1 MRAAG
6 MSSAELPAPPM
17 QAPLS
22 RKVARQA
29 VEWFLIEQSG
39 QATSAELAAS
49 ARWRARDPE
58 HLRAWHKVQQVS
70 GQLEHASAL
79 LPAGVAAPVLRRP
92 QRRAAMP
99 ALLVLMTVPGA
110 WMLYRQEVLAGYLAD
125 YRSAVGQRRELSL
138 PDGGRLVLNTDSAVD
153 VDYAGHERL
162 LTLRRGELLVETR
175 PDPAGNRPFIV
186 ATPHGRI
193 RALGTRFIVRLD
205 DEGSRVTVLEHAVQ
219 IAPRA
224 SSATVRRVEAGQQ
237 SRFDANHA
245 NLPVAATPQAGA
257 WTQGMLMAQ
266 DMRLDAFAAELARYR
281 PGLLRVEPRVAGL
294 RLTGAFRLDDTDT
307 VLDNLTRMLPV
318 EVLYRSRYWVTIA
331 PHTK

>member
-6 MSSAELPAPPM
+6 MNSAELPAPPM

-58 HLRAWHKVQQVS
+58 HLRAWNKVQQVS

-79 LPAGVAAPVLRRP
+79 LPPGVAAPVLRRP
-92 QRRAAMP
+92 QRRAAMQTLL
-99 ALLVLMTVPGA
+99 ALMALPGA
-110 WMLYRQEVLAGYLAD
+110 WMLYRQEVLAD

-138 PDGGRLVLNTDSAVD
+138 PDGGRLLLNTDSAVD
-153 VDYAGHERL
+153 VDYTGNERL

-237 SRFDANHA
+237 SRFDADHA

-266 DMRLDAFAAELARYR
+266 DMRLDACAAELARYR
-281 PGLLRVEPRVAGL
+281 PGLLRVEPEVAGL

-307 VLDNLTRMLPV
+307 VLDSLARMLPV
-318 EVLYRSRYWVTIA
+318 DVLYRSRYWVTIA
-331 PHTK
+331 PHAK

>member
-6 MSSAELPAPPM
+6 MNATGLPAPLTP
-17 QAPLS
+17 PLS
-22 RKVARQA
+22 RKIARQA

-39 QATSAELAAS
+39 QATPEDLAAS

-58 HLRAWHKVQQVS
+58 HLRAWHKVRQVS

-79 LPAGVAAPVLRRP
+79 LPASVAAPVLRRP
-92 QRRAAMP
+92 QRRAAMQ
-99 ALLVLMTVPGA
+99 ALLALMMVPAA
-110 WMLYRQEVLAGYLAD
+110 WMLHRQELLCD
-125 YRSAVGQRRELSL
+125 YRSAIGQRRELSL

-153 VDYAGHERL
+153 VNYTGHERL

-175 PDPAGNRPFIV
+175 PDHAGNRPFIV
-186 ATPHGRI
+186 ATRHGRI

-205 DEGSRVTVLEHAVQ
+205 DDSSRVTVLEHAVQ

-224 SSATVRRVEAGQQ
+224 PSATVRRVEAGWQ
-237 SRFDANHA
+237 SRFDADHA
-245 NLPVAATPQAGA
+245 NLPVAATPQTGA

-281 PGLLRVEPRVAGL
+281 PGLLRVEPEVAGL
-294 RLTGAFRLDDTDT
+294 RLTGAFRLDDTET
-307 VLDNLTRMLPV
+307 VLDSLARMLPV
-318 EVLYRSRYWVTIA
+318 DVLYRSRYWVTIA
-331 PHTK
+331 PHAK

>member
-92 QRRAAMP
+92 QRRAAMQ
-99 ALLVLMTVPGA
+99 ALLVLLTVPGA

-125 YRSAVGQRRELSL
+125 YRSAIGQRRELSL

-175 PDPAGNRPFIV
+175 PDHANRPFIV

-205 DEGSRVTVLEHAVQ
+205 DDGSRVTVLEHAVQ

-224 SSATVRRVEAGQQ
+224 PSATVRRVEAGQQ

-266 DMRLDAFAAELARYR
+266 DMRLDTFAVELARYR
-281 PGLLRVEPRVAGL
+281 PGLLRVEPKVAGL

>member
-6 MSSAELPAPPM
+6 MSAAGLPAPLMP
-17 QAPLS
+17 PLS
-22 RKVARQA
+22 RKIARQA

-39 QATSAELAAS
+39 QATPEDLAAS

-58 HLRAWHKVQQVS
+58 HLRAWHKVRQVS

-79 LPAGVAAPVLRRP
+79 LPASVAAPVLRRP
-92 QRRAAMP
+92 QRRAAMQ
-99 ALLVLMTVPGA
+99 ALLALMTVPPA
-110 WMLYRQEVLAGYLAD
+110 WMLYRQELLCD
-125 YRSAVGQRRELSL
+125 YRSAIGQRRELSL

-153 VDYAGHERL
+153 VNYTGHERL
-162 LTLRRGELLVETR
+162 LMLRRGELLVETR
-175 PDPAGNRPFIV
+175 PDHAGHRPFIV
-186 ATPHGRI
+186 ATRHGRI

-205 DEGSRVTVLEHAVQ
+205 DDSSRVTVLEHAVQ

-224 SSATVRRVEAGQQ
+224 PSATVRRVEAGWQ
-237 SRFDANHA
+237 SRFDADHA

-281 PGLLRVEPRVAGL
+281 HGLLRVEPEVAGL

-307 VLDNLTRMLPV
+307 VLDSLARMLPV
-318 EVLYRSRYWVTIA
+318 DVLYRSRYWVTIA
-331 PHTK
+331 PHAK